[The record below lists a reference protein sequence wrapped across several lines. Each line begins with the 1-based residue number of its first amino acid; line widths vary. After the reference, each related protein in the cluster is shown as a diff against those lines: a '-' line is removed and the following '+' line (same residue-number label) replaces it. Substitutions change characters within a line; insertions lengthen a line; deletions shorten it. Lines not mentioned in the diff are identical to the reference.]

1 MKKASLLILLSVCVL
16 FTGCTSKEQN
26 EKIKAFWFGQLFNLM
41 MKAPSFKQ
49 PAAIPLPVSFAQS
62 AAARPVH
69 LLPMQGK
76 PVSNTVTTPK
86 PQPAPIMDV
95 TMDDDALP
103 GKAPYD
109 DRVRMKQDW
118 TALQLNNQATLRDL
132 QTTFGG
138 DVKDKAF
145 YIMLNT
151 EQKLKQ
157 TAYMSADYDT
167 YASRQA
173 GLLQEQN
180 KAIAQL
186 MEQNKA
192 NIRRIKN

>member
-1 MKKASLLILLSVCVL
+1 MKKASLFIFLSVCVL
-16 FTGCTSKEQN
+16 FAGCTSKEQD
-26 EKIKAFWFGQLFNLM
+26 EKIRAFWFGQLFGVM
-41 MKAPSFKQ
+41 MKASSFKQ
-49 PAAIPLPVSFAQS
+49 PAAMPLPVSFAKS
-62 AAARPVH
+62 AAARSAQPV
-69 LLPMQGK
+69 PVQSK
-76 PVSNTVTTPK
+76 PVSHTVTTPK

-103 GKAPYD
+103 GKASYD
-109 DRVRMKQDW
+109 DRVRMKQDL
-118 TALQLNNQATLRDL
+118 TTLQLNNQAALRDL

-157 TAYMSADYDT
+157 AAYTAADYNA
-167 YASRQA
+167 YASRQS

-192 NIRRIKN
+192 SIRRIKN